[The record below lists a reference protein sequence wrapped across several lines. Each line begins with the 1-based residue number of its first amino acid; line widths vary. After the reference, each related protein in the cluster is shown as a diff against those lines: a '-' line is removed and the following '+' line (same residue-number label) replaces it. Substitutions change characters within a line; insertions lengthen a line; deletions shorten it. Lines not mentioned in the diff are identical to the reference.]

1 MPSCYRMCMAVALAF
16 IAGWT
21 NIAAAVVPRQAEG
34 DLAMVTALKVQP
46 ADAQKA
52 KVVLEGT
59 ARFDY
64 TVLRPESRLIT
75 VDLYG
80 VDTSKLQPS
89 NPGGGRLIESIQVK
103 SVGLPGKVAA
113 RVEIQLL
120 QPCEVKSQFEQATH
134 TLILELQIQGTMT
147 SDMTSVSPALDAK
160 KAVATAN
167 GTTIQSIETATNKDQ
182 FEAQIKTDGRVT
194 FKHFLLHQPERL
206 VIDLQDV
213 QSAMSQRVV
222 SIKDDRVDRVRI
234 GSPSPGNT
242 RIVFDLSQENEY
254 SVVETAA
261 GLVVKVGGFI
271 AKNATQPV
279 VKPAVASDTTRSR
292 KAVDEP
298 KETTPIVASNS
309 KLIEEK
315 VNPTSTLADLKPAA
329 FTKVTPVE
337 PVPVT
342 SAKSVRDKKAQTGQF
357 GEPGFVGQ
365 PVSIDITNVDLSD
378 ILRFLSDNYDVNF
391 VLDKSA
397 TGDIKVTLKVTDVP
411 WNQVL
416 EAILRSNRLG
426 YQTEGKLI
434 RIATLTAFAEEE
446 KQRTDRAEAARNNIP
461 MITEYFKLKYERV
474 LGGQLGGGGGAAAAA
489 GGGGG
494 GAGGTGPGSIGGVG
508 LRPIVSQTLSQRGSI
523 SVNPRTNMLI
533 VTDIPERV
541 EKIRQIIARLDVA
554 EPQVEIE
561 ARIVQADRTFL
572 RDLGVQLFT
581 GVVSRRGGGVG
592 FSTSGGQA
600 YGFGFGGST
609 NGGNGII
616 QGTFT
621 PRSFFGQSGFA
632 SADSLF
638 IGPLA
643 SGAIGNLNPA
653 SSVLSLTTGL
663 IGTGFISAALT
674 AAESKGIAK
683 QISSPRVTVQN
694 NSEGEIISGTSI
706 PYTAAQAIGATA
718 IATTTFQE
726 ATLGLKITPQITVE
740 GNVLLSI
747 ESTNDS
753 IDRSVAVNG
762 QPGIN
767 RQSTKTLVLVPD
779 GGTTIIGGVNVD
791 RESDS
796 VNRTPGISSIPLLG
810 NLFKQRSV
818 QRRTSELLFFITP
831 RIFRGE
837 NFITNGVPPTPV
849 PAPSP
854 AGVDQSSVGGQP

>member
-1 MPSCYRMCMAVALAF
+1 MPSCYRVCMAVALAF

-59 ARFDY
+59 AKFDY

-89 NPGGGRLIESIQVK
+89 NPGGGRLIEAIQVK

-134 TLILELQIQGTMT
+134 TLILELQLQGMMT
-147 SDMTSVSPALDAK
+147 SGDATSLSPALDAK

-242 RIVFDLSQENEY
+242 RIVFDLSRENEY
-254 SVVETAA
+254 SVVETAS
-261 GLVVKVGGFI
+261 GLVVKVGGLI
-271 AKNATQPV
+271 AKNETQLA

-292 KAVDEP
+292 KAVDES
-298 KETTPIVASNS
+298 KDATPIVASNA
-309 KLIEEK
+309 KLTEEK

-474 LGGQLGGGGGAAAAA
+474 LGGQLGGGAAAA
-489 GGGGG
+489 GGAGG
-494 GAGGTGPGSIGGVG
+494 GAGGGTGPGSIGGVG

-581 GVVSRRGGGVG
+581 GVVARRGGGVG
-592 FSTSGGQA
+592 FSTSGSQS
-600 YGFGFGGST
+600 YGLDFTGEGDPNAGS
-609 NGGNGII
+609 GII
-616 QGTFT
+616 RGTYT
-621 PRSFFGQSGFA
+621 PRNFVT
-632 SADSLF
+632 DSLF

-643 SGAIGNLNPA
+643 SGSIGSLNPA

-694 NSEGEIISGTSI
+694 NSEGEIKSGVSI

-726 ATLGLKITPQITVE
+726 ATLSLKITPQITVE
-740 GNVLLSI
+740 GNVLLSL

-753 IDRSVAVNG
+753 VNQSVPVNG
-762 QPGIN
+762 QPAIN
-767 RQSTKTLVLVPD
+767 RQSSKTLVLVPD

-818 QRRTSELLFFITP
+818 RRQTTELLFFITP

-854 AGVDQSSVGGQP
+854 AGVDQSTVGGQP

>member
-1 MPSCYRMCMAVALAF
+1 MPSCYRVCMAVALAF

-59 ARFDY
+59 AKFDY

-89 NPGGGRLIESIQVK
+89 NPGGGRLIEAIQVK

-134 TLILELQIQGTMT
+134 TLILELQLQGMMT
-147 SDMTSVSPALDAK
+147 SGDATSLSPALDAK

-242 RIVFDLSQENEY
+242 RIVFDLSRENEY
-254 SVVETAA
+254 SVVETAS
-261 GLVVKVGGFI
+261 GLVVKVGGLI
-271 AKNATQPV
+271 AKNETQPA

-292 KAVDEP
+292 KAVDES
-298 KETTPIVASNS
+298 KDATPIVASNA
-309 KLIEEK
+309 KLTEEK

-337 PVPVT
+337 PAPVT

-474 LGGQLGGGGGAAAAA
+474 LGGQLGGGAAAA
-489 GGGGG
+489 GGAGG
-494 GAGGTGPGSIGGVG
+494 GAGGGTGPGSIGGVG

-581 GVVSRRGGGVG
+581 GVVARRGGGVG
-592 FSTSGGQA
+592 FSTSGSQS
-600 YGFGFGGST
+600 YGLDFTGEGDPNAGS
-609 NGGNGII
+609 GII
-616 QGTFT
+616 RGTYT
-621 PRSFFGQSGFA
+621 PRNFVT
-632 SADSLF
+632 DSLF

-643 SGAIGNLNPA
+643 SGSIGSLNPA

-694 NSEGEIISGTSI
+694 NSEGEIKSGVSI

-726 ATLGLKITPQITVE
+726 ATLSLKITPQITVE
-740 GNVLLSI
+740 GNVLLSL

-753 IDRSVAVNG
+753 VNQSVPVNG
-762 QPGIN
+762 QPAIN
-767 RQSTKTLVLVPD
+767 RQSSKTLVLVPD

-818 QRRTSELLFFITP
+818 RRQTTELLFFITP

-854 AGVDQSSVGGQP
+854 AGVDQSTVGGQP

>member
-1 MPSCYRMCMAVALAF
+1 MPSCYRVCMAVALAF

-59 ARFDY
+59 AHFDY

-80 VDTSKLQPS
+80 VDTSKLQPT
-89 NPGGGRLIESIQVK
+89 NPGGGRLIEAIQVK

-134 TLILELQIQGTMT
+134 TLILELQLQGTMT
-147 SDMTSVSPALDAK
+147 SDATSASPALDAK

-167 GTTIQSIETATNKDQ
+167 GTTIQAIETATNNDQ
-182 FEAQIKTDGRVT
+182 FEAQIKTDGRVH

-213 QSAMSQRVV
+213 HSAMPQRVV
-222 SIKDDRVDRVRI
+222 SIKDDRVERVRI

-242 RIVFDLSQENEY
+242 RIVFDLSRETEY
-254 SVVETAA
+254 SVVETNA
-261 GLVVKVGGFI
+261 GLVVTVGTLI
-271 AKNATQPV
+271 AKNETKPV
-279 VKPAVASDTTRSR
+279 VKPAVATEATRSR

-298 KETTPIVASNS
+298 KETTPLVASNT
-309 KLIEEK
+309 KLVDEK
-315 VNPTSTLADLKPAA
+315 VSPTSNLADLKPAA
-329 FTKVTPVE
+329 FTKVNSPE
-337 PVPVT
+337 PAPVT
-342 SAKSVRDKKAQTGQF
+342 PAKSARDKKAQTGQF
-357 GEPGFVGQ
+357 GEPGFVGA

-446 KQRTDRAEAARNNIP
+446 KQRTERAEAARNNIP

-474 LGGQLGGGGGAAAAA
+474 LGGQLGGGGGAGAA

-494 GAGGTGPGSIGGVG
+494 AGGGTGPGSIGGVG
-508 LRPIVSQTLSQRGSI
+508 LRPIVSQSLSQRGSI

-581 GVVSRRGGGVG
+581 GVVARRGGGVA
-592 FSTSGGQA
+592 FSTSGSQQT
-600 YGFGFGGST
+600 GFNFAGDDGNTDAGSGLIT
-609 NGGNGII
+609 
-616 QGTFT
+616 GTFT
-621 PRSFFGQSGFA
+621 PRDFIS
-632 SADSLF
+632 DSLF
-638 IGPLA
+638 VGPLA
-643 SGAIGNLNPA
+643 SGAIGSLNPA

-694 NSEGEIISGTSI
+694 NSEGEIKSGVSI
-706 PYTAAQAIGATA
+706 PYTAAQAVGATA

-726 ATLGLKITPQITVE
+726 ATLSLKITPQITVE
-740 GNVLLSI
+740 GNVLLSL

-753 IDRSVAVNG
+753 VNQSVPVNG
-762 QPGIN
+762 QPAIN
-767 RQSTKTLVLVPD
+767 RQSSKTLVLVPD

-796 VNRTPGISSIPLLG
+796 VNRTPGISRIPLLG

-818 QRRTSELLFFITP
+818 RRQTTELLFFITP

-854 AGVDQSSVGGQP
+854 AGVDQSTVGGQP